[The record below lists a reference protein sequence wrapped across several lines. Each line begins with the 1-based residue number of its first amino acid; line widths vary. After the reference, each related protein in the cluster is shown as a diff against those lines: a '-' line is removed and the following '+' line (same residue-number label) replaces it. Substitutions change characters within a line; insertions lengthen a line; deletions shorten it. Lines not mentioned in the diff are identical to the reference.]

1 MKRLEIIE
9 FLKGYSIFTIIIYH
23 FSQELNLP
31 SPFDNLIL
39 FGGAGVHLFILLSG
53 LGMYLSHLN
62 KPLTYFNFLKKRV
75 VKVYVPYIIA
85 ILIIAIISI
94 FIPIYKNSLY
104 TLGGHIFLY
113 KMFDESI
120 MSSYGYQLWFVSM
133 ILQFYIAFY
142 AIAFLAE
149 RLSTKYFIIICSVI
163 SLVWIVIVVSL
174 GKEAERIWQS
184 FFLQYLWE
192 FALGMVI
199 ASKLFKNDYKI
210 NFDIK
215 PIHILLIGV
224 LNCILY
230 GTLAIKGGYV
240 GKMINDLPSLIGYS
254 SIAIWVYKL
263 NIDKINRFFI
273 FTGSISFSLYLLHI
287 IILFLAKIYLDRI
300 PMLAVITV
308 ALITTYMISIYYQKM
323 IGKVYKIV
331 NI

>member
-9 FLKGYSIFTIIIYH
+9 FLKGYSIFTIIAYH

-75 VKVYVPYIIA
+75 VKVYVPYIVA
-85 ILIIAIISI
+85 IFIIALISV
-94 FIPIYKNSLY
+94 FIPIYKNSFY
-104 TLGGHIFLY
+104 TIGGHVFLY

-120 MSSYGYQLWFVSM
+120 MSSYGYQLWFISM

-142 AIAFLAE
+142 ALIFIAE
-149 RLSTKYFIIICSVI
+149 RLSTTYFIITCSVI
-163 SLVWIVIVVSL
+163 SLIWIVIVVSL
-174 GKEAERIWQS
+174 DKSAERIWQS

-199 ASKLFKNDYKI
+199 AAKLVKNDYKI
-210 NFDIK
+210 NFKIK
-215 PIHILLIGV
+215 PIYILLIGIV
-224 LNCILY
+224 NCMIY
-230 GTLAIKGGYV
+230 GTLALKGGYV
-240 GKMINDLPSLIGYS
+240 GKMINDVPSLIGYS
-254 SIAIWVYKL
+254 SIAIWIYKL
-263 NIDKINRFFI
+263 NIKQINRFFV

-287 IILFLAKIYLDRI
+287 IVLILAQVYLNTL
-300 PMLAVITV
+300 PMLAVIII
-308 ALITTYMISIYYQKM
+308 ALIATYIISVYYQKM
-323 IGKVYKIV
+323 ISHIYRIIKV
-331 NI
+331 